1 MTREEEIASDPRV
14 IRCTCGQSGYDEG
27 ARIIAYA
34 GWFEPASVWVAWP
47 KSFAAYTGPR
57 VLRGCEPK
65 LCAQAAT
72 RVDAFGGLE
81 LAAADGLAASA
92 AQ

>member
-1 MTREEEIASDPRV
+1 MGMEVAELRECGRLKDIRGFIDSLYGHDLHAKRV
-14 IRCTCGQSGYDEG
+14 
-27 ARIIAYA
+27 
-34 GWFEPASVWVAWP
+34 
-47 KSFAAYTGPR
+47 
-57 VLRGCEPK
+57 GCEPK

-72 RVDAFGGLE
+72 CVDAFGGLE

>member
-34 GWFEPASVWVAWP
+34 GWFEPASGWVAWT

-57 VLRGCEPK
+57 VLR
-65 LCAQAAT
+65 
-72 RVDAFGGLE
+72 
-81 LAAADGLAASA
+81 LAWRACIGSRIRCRHSSA
-92 AQ
+92 VEQLIRNQ